1 MAAAAGKATVTSSVE
16 RGLFEPEHEMF
27 RDTVRTFLA
36 EQVLPHVERW
46 EAAGI
51 VDRSLYVEAGKQG
64 LLGFAVPEEFGGA
77 GVDDFRFNA
86 VLDMEFGR
94 ALAGSPGLCLS
105 LQSDIVLP
113 YFLELTTPEQ
123 KARWLPGCA
132 SGETVLAIAMTEPGT
147 GSDLAGIRT
156 RAVRDGDGPDADYV
170 LDGAK
175 TFISSGQNA
184 DLVVVA
190 ARTSDDRSRG
200 LSLLVVERGMPGF
213 ARGRNLDKL
222 GLHGQD
228 TSELSFTGVRVPAAN
243 LLGAEGTGFPSLLR
257 NLAQERL
264 GIAVM
269 AVGGAQGVLET
280 TLAYVRDRTAFGATI
295 GSFQHS
301 KFLLAELATEVDVA
315 ATFVADCVAQHVA
328 GTLTAAR
335 AAKAKWWA
343 TELQCRVA
351 DRCLQ
356 LHGGY
361 GYMRE
366 YAVARAFVDARVQTI
381 YGGTTEI
388 MKEIIGRDLGL

>member
-1 MAAAAGKATVTSSVE
+1 VAAAAGKATVTSSVE